1 MNLNML
7 TAAEYQRRAEEAKI
21 LAAQTQD
28 VWEREILLRV
38 ATEWQLLAAHKASKE
53 LKRTH

>member
-1 MNLNML
+1 ML

-28 VWEREILLRV
+28 VWEREMLLRV
-38 ATEWQLLAAHKASKE
+38 ATEWQLLSAHKANKE